1 MFNVSVQTIQ
11 PSLSANSAI
20 IRSLLYSA
28 RCAQESDVLIQEK
41 LAFSRKDLGCEVIVY
56 QFGEY
61 LTINRNRSSR
71 SQLTVEITGS
81 CLTVDGK
88 ISDRFMLEP
97 V

>member
-1 MFNVSVQTIQ
+1 MLTKQ
-11 PSLSANSAI
+11 PLSANSAF

-28 RCAQESDVLIQEK
+28 RYAQRSNVLIREK
-41 LAFSRKDLGCEVIVY
+41 LEQWMVTISRKDLGCEVTVY

-61 LTINRNRSSR
+61 LTKNRNRSSR

-81 CLTVDGK
+81 CLTADGK
-88 ISDRFMLEP
+88 ITDRFTLEP